1 MTRKKRLLSLVI
13 LSIIAG
19 LQYLTPLLRFS
30 FYDQMCGAL
39 NLTDV
44 QLGSIG
50 AAYGIFNIIGYVPSG
65 FLAERFKA
73 KTLVLISIVGMF
85 AVTLWYATFPGFAA
99 LWIIHALY
107 GVFSVGI
114 FWSAYL
120 KAIRQLGSEEEQS
133 RMFGISEALRGIA
146 QTLVAFFCLFLMGRF
161 ASYVMGFR
169 ALLLVNAVM
178 FALLFLAMLL
188 FVPDLSQFQENSPRE
203 NSPKEENPQ
212 GQKPHSFFSIIKMP
226 AVWLC
231 IGVILCGYTL
241 WNTANGYIG
250 TYCTRILHLSD
261 SLSSAIS
268 ILRTYIIV
276 FTAGIS
282 GGFMIDRF
290 KKRGIGMF
298 CMYAGCLVTL
308 VGILCTRHIIFLCV
322 GITVILSY
330 FINVIKSTYWSIMG
344 DAGIPRAATGLATGV
359 ISFIALTPDMFV
371 SPVISRFIQWG
382 ERIGRI
388 EAGFHAMF
396 IWLLVWSLLG
406 MGASLLLVRFGRK
419 TS

>member
-1 MTRKKRLLSLVI
+1 MTKKKRVLALVI
-13 LSIIAG
+13 LSMIAG

-30 FYDQMCGAL
+30 FYDQMCEAL
-39 NLTDV
+39 HLTDV

-73 KTLVLISIVGMF
+73 KTLVLISLAGMF
-85 AVTLWYATFPGFAA
+85 AVTLWYATFPGFVS
-99 LWIIHALY
+99 LWMIHALY
-107 GVFSVGI
+107 GIFSVGI

-120 KAIRQLGSEEEQS
+120 KAIRQLGREEEQS
-133 RMFGISEALRGIA
+133 RMFGISEALRGIT

-161 ASYVMGFR
+161 ASTVLGFR
-169 ALLLVNAVM
+169 ALLLVNAMM
-178 FALLFLAMLL
+178 FALLFLAMLFL
-188 FVPDLSQFQENSPRE
+188 VPDLSQF
-203 NSPKEENPQ
+203 EENKLM
-212 GQKPHSFFSIIKMP
+212 GNESLQKQKSHSFFSILKMP
-226 AVWLC
+226 PVWLC

-250 TYCTRILHLSD
+250 TYCTRVLRLPD

-290 KKRGIGMF
+290 KKRGTGMF
-298 CMYAGCLVTL
+298 CMFTACLISL
-308 VGILCTRHIIFLCV
+308 AGILCTGNILFLCV
-322 GITVILSY
+322 SITVILSY

-371 SPVISRFIQWG
+371 SPIISRFIQWG
-382 ERIGRI
+382 EQAGRL
-388 EAGFHAMF
+388 ESGFQAMF
-396 IWLLVWSLLG
+396 VWMLVWSMLG
-406 MGASLLLVRFGRK
+406 MGASLLLVKRGRRAD
-419 TS
+419 